1 METVTLSNGKQ
12 MPAIGFGTW
21 KAPSDEITVN
31 AVKTAVE
38 CGYTHIDAAAAY
50 HNEVWVGKGI
60 RESGIKREDLFLTSK
75 LWNDDHGYES
85 TLAAFEN
92 TVTDLGVDY
101 LDLYLIHWPVPVKF
115 HDNYIEKNRETW
127 KAFEELYKAG
137 KVGAIGVSNFKPHH
151 IDEILEVCEIPP
163 MVNQIEFHPSC
174 LQEEIRTYCKEHN
187 IVVEAYSPLA
197 HGKVFQCQEI
207 REVAERNGVSV
218 AQLCVKYAMQHKT
231 VPLVKSVTRERIQDN
246 LHLDFTI
253 SDEDMRAID
262 AITNC
267 EGAYKDS
274 DHINF

>member
-12 MPAIGFGTW
+12 MPAVGFGTW

-50 HNEVWVGKGI
+50 HNEIWVGKGI

-85 TLAAFEN
+85 TLRAFEN
-92 TVTDLGVDY
+92 TITDLGVDY

-115 HDNYIEKNRETW
+115 HDDYIEKNRETW

-137 KVGAIGVSNFKPHH
+137 KVKAIGVSNFKPHH

-163 MVNQIEFHPSC
+163 MVNQI
-174 LQEEIRTYCKEHN
+174 R
-187 IVVEAYSPLA
+187 VSPKLS
-197 HGKVFQCQEI
+197 
-207 REVAERNGVSV
+207 AERDQGI
-218 AQLCVKYAMQHKT
+218 LRRKKYYRRSLQ
-231 VPLVKSVTRERIQDN
+231 PSGERKS
-246 LHLDFTI
+246 L
-253 SDEDMRAID
+253 SM
-262 AITNC
+262 
-267 EGAYKDS
+267 
-274 DHINF
+274 

>member
-1 METVTLSNGKQ
+1 METVTLSNGMQ
-12 MPAIGFGTW
+12 MPAVGFGTW

-50 HNEVWVGKGI
+50 HNEIWVGKGI

-85 TLAAFEN
+85 TLRAFEN
-92 TVTDLGVDY
+92 TITDLGVDY

-137 KVGAIGVSNFKPHH
+137 KVKAIGVSNFKPHH

-163 MVNQIEFHPSC
+163 NGQSDRV
-174 LQEEIRTYCKEHN
+174 
-187 IVVEAYSPLA
+187 SPKLS
-197 HGKVFQCQEI
+197 
-207 REVAERNGVSV
+207 AERDQGI
-218 AQLCVKYAMQHKT
+218 LRRKKYYRRSLQ
-231 VPLVKSVTRERIQDN
+231 PSGERKS
-246 LHLDFTI
+246 L
-253 SDEDMRAID
+253 SM
-262 AITNC
+262 
-267 EGAYKDS
+267 
-274 DHINF
+274 